1 MTLVRPKPRPC
12 RWPCFA
18 TITGRRRS
26 SVARCRGVGCDRT
39 KMFRPAALL
48 PADHCSR
55 ASTGQPAPGALK
67 AFMLLTEAPAGSST
81 RCPPNLN
88 CHNHNQHAGRPCFS
102 LAILIE
108 RLTAAPRCDICPAR
122 NGPSHISSQAI
133 HVHAN
138 CSPLH
143 QSTTAELSC
152 ARCNQSDRR
161 VMRTTIV
168 CFGVHFAPVS
178 IER

>member
-1 MTLVRPKPRPC
+1 MTLVRPKPRRC

-18 TITGRRRS
+18 RTITGRRRS
-26 SVARCRGVGCDRT
+26 SGARCRSVECDRT

-55 ASTGQPAPGALK
+55 DSTGQPAPGALK

-102 LAILIE
+102 LAFLIGRTKSTLNYAILQFFAHEHFLSLCADCGQSPPVDAHAVCILQAGSMHSQ
-108 RLTAAPRCDICPAR
+108 RIRHVAVAC
-122 NGPSHISSQAI
+122 SS
-133 HVHAN
+133 
-138 CSPLH
+138 SG
-143 QSTTAELSC
+143 S
-152 ARCNQSDRR
+152 
-161 VMRTTIV
+161 
-168 CFGVHFAPVS
+168 
-178 IER
+178 